1 MERSLREGGLLW
13 RMLGAWADLR
23 RAMRGELDRQPTE
36 GRLLFYA
43 MLSGLIWSVG
53 ELMLV
58 RYSPASAALP
68 EEEFLG
74 NAAAILGGALF
85 VRTLAL
91 YLAAAV
97 AHAIARGLGGGGS
110 WRDSRAAMFWAVLVA
125 APAMVAAA
133 LLALM
138 LADTPR
144 SAGAISD
151 TLGSLAF
158 AWVAAACIAEAH
170 GFASTWRGLV
180 VVVIMAAM
188 VLAVIAVMALL

>member
-1 MERSLREGGLLW
+1 
-13 RMLGAWADLR
+13 
-23 RAMRGELDRQPTE
+23 
-36 GRLLFYA
+36 
-43 MLSGLIWSVG
+43 
-53 ELMLV
+53 
-58 RYSPASAALP
+58 
-68 EEEFLG
+68 
-74 NAAAILGGALF
+74 
-85 VRTLAL
+85 
-91 YLAAAV
+91 
-97 AHAIARGLGGGGS
+97 
-110 WRDSRAAMFWAVLVA
+110 MFWAVLVA